1 MDNIL
6 IGLASIIILGI
17 GAQWLAWRL
26 RLPSILLLL
35 VFGFIAGPV
44 TTLLN
49 PDELFGDL
57 LLPIVSLSVA
67 IILFEGS
74 LNLRLTEL
82 RRIGGTVRNLITLGV
97 LTTWLIGAGAAYLLL
112 DLDLPLSIL
121 LGAILVVTGPTV
133 ILPLLR
139 HLRPS
144 GQAGLILK
152 WEGITID
159 PIGAVLAVLV
169 FGAIIASTGG
179 PQEAAT
185 SVITNLLRTILVGGV
200 IGAAGAIVIIMLL
213 RSYRIPDFLHSAVTL
228 AVVIGIFTA
237 SNIIQTDSGLLAA
250 TVMGITLANQNTVS
264 IRHIMEFKENLR
276 VLLVS
281 SLFILL
287 AARIEMN
294 SLTQIISIGS
304 LGFLLVL
311 MLVGRPLSVL
321 VSTIRSKVTWSE
333 RIFLSLMAPRGIVA
347 AAVASV
353 FALRLAEASYPQAEL
368 LIPLTFMVIV
378 VTVAIY
384 GLAASPLA
392 QRLKIAQP
400 NPQGAL
406 IIGGHAWARDV
417 ALSLKKEGF
426 KVLVA
431 DANWAHIK
439 AARMAGLDTFYA
451 SMLSQYARDE
461 IELGG
466 IGRLV
471 ALTSDDEF
479 NSLAVLQF
487 ANIFGRVDVYQLP
500 TEGEDKGHK
509 EATSHH
515 LRGRLLFGSGI
526 TYSYLSERFSAGAV
540 IKTTSLTED
549 FNFDSF
555 KTHYGE
561 AAVPLFL
568 VDQNN
573 NLTVFTTDNP
583 PKPQPGQ
590 KLISLINP
598 ADEKQ
603 SQDQPKAVTEL

>member
-1 MDNIL
+1 MDKVL

-44 TTLLN
+44 TTLLK

-74 LNLRLTEL
+74 LNLRLAEL
-82 RRIGGTVRNLITLGV
+82 RRVGGTVRNLITLGI
-97 LTTWLIGAGAAYLLL
+97 LITWLIGAGAAYLLL
-112 DLDLPLSIL
+112 DLDLSLSIL
-121 LGAILVVTGPTV
+121 IGAILVVTGPTV

-139 HLRPS
+139 YLRPS
-144 GQAGLILK
+144 GQVGLILK

-159 PIGAVLAVLV
+159 PIGAILAVLV
-169 FGAIIASTGG
+169 FGGIIASTGG

-185 SVITNLLRTILVGGV
+185 SVITNLLLTVLVSGV
-200 IGAAGAIVIIMLL
+200 FGAAGAIVIVLFL

-237 SNIIQTDSGLLAA
+237 SNLVQTDSGLLAA
-250 TVMGITLANQNTVS
+250 TIMGLALSNQNVVS

-276 VLLVS
+276 VLLIS

-287 AARIEMN
+287 AARLEMN

-304 LGFLLVL
+304 LGFLLAL
-311 MLVGRPLSVL
+311 MLVARPLSVL
-321 VSTIRSKVTWSE
+321 VSTVRSKVNWSE

-353 FALRLAEASYPQAEL
+353 FALRLADAGYPQAEQ

-384 GLAASPLA
+384 GMAAAPLA
-392 QRLKIAQP
+392 QWLKIAQP
-400 NPQGAL
+400 NPQGVL
-406 IIGGHAWARDV
+406 IIGGHNWAKDLGL
-417 ALSLKKEGF
+417 ALKNEGF

-431 DANWAHIK
+431 DDNWSHIK
-439 AARMAGLDTFYA
+439 VARMAGLDTFYA

-479 NSLAVLQF
+479 NSLAILQF
-487 ANIFGRVDVYQLP
+487 ANIFGRANVYQLP
-500 TEGEDKGHK
+500 SESEDKGHK
-509 EATSHH
+509 EATSDH
-515 LRGRLLFGSGI
+515 LRGRLLFDSGI
-526 TYSYLSERFSAGAV
+526 TYSYLSKRFSAGAV
-540 IKTTSLTED
+540 IKTTNLTED
-549 FNFDSF
+549 FDFDSF

-568 VDQNN
+568 VDQNG
-573 NLTVFTTDNP
+573 NLSVFTTDNP
-583 PKPQPGQ
+583 PKPQSGQ

-598 ADEKQ
+598 ADKNQ
-603 SQDQPKAVTEL
+603 GKNQPEAVTKP